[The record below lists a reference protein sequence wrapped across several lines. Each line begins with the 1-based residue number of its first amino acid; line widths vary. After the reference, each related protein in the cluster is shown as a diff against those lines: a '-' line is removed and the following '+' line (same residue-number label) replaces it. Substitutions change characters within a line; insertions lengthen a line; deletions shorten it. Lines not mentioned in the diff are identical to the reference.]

1 MHGPVKPKMGKKPAP
16 RKPALQ
22 PSDAIGPAVR
32 AIAEHVLAGARAV
45 VTDPELS
52 SQDAVHEF
60 RRAMKEW
67 RALMRL
73 LAPFIPD
80 AERWRVEARDHARS
94 LAHARDGQ
102 AALNAFDDV
111 LKRGLVVSE
120 RTQETMRDRI
130 ETLRG
135 SEERA
140 VLTPD
145 LQTTIITWIDAASAA
160 VEAWSLD
167 PFDFSAI
174 AAQLAAG
181 YRRARRRMPPDWTL
195 ASDADLHEF
204 RQRVVDHRYQM
215 EIVEPLWPRFGKMWT
230 EEAERLRDR
239 LGKCQDLAVLERFTG
254 PHQPLAHWRARL
266 TPACAERRLQL
277 THRAARIARRLFAER
292 PKAFRHRLEKLW
304 EDGR

>member
-1 MHGPVKPKMGKKPAP
+1 MHGPVKAKMGKKPA
-16 RKPALQ
+16 LQ
-22 PSDAIGPAVR
+22 PKAAIGPAVR
-32 AIAEHVLAGARAV
+32 AIAEHTLVGAHLV
-45 VTDPELS
+45 MTDPELS

-73 LAPFIPD
+73 LARFIPE

-102 AALNAFDDV
+102 AVLNAFNDL

-120 RTQETMRDRI
+120 RTQETIRSRI
-130 ETLRG
+130 EDLRG

-145 LQTTIITWIDAASAA
+145 LQTTIIGWIDGAAAA
-160 VEAWSLD
+160 VEAWPLD

-174 AAQLAAG
+174 AAQLAVG
-181 YRRARRRMPPDWTL
+181 YRGARRRMPSDWTL
-195 ASDADLHEF
+195 ASDAELHQF
-204 RQRVVDHRYQM
+204 RQRVVEHRYQM
-215 EIVEPLWPRFGKMWT
+215 ELVVPLWPRFGKMWT

-239 LGKCQDLAVLERFTG
+239 LGKCQDLAVLERLTG
-254 PHQPLAHWRARL
+254 PHQPLSHWRSRL

-277 THRAARIARRLFAER
+277 THRAARIARRLFAEQ
-292 PKAFRHRLEKLW
+292 PKAFRHRLETLW
-304 EDGR
+304 EEGR